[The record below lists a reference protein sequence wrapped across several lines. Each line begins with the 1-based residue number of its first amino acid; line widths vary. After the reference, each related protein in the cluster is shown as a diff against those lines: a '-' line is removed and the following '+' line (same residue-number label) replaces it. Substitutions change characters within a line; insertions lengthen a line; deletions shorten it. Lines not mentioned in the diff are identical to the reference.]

1 MPDPKVEFLTY
12 RAMIRLAFECL
23 YINVY
28 TASLINM
35 SCTRDVNKLSL
46 SRYIL
51 VGHQLRCIYFK
62 LCQAM
67 SPKSLK
73 GKGVTA

>member
-1 MPDPKVEFLTY
+1 MELLIY
-12 RAMIRLAFECL
+12 RVMIRLAFECL

-35 SCTRDVNKLSL
+35 SCTRDVNKLPL

-51 VGHQLRCIYFK
+51 EGHQLRCIYFK

-67 SPKSLK
+67 PPKSLK